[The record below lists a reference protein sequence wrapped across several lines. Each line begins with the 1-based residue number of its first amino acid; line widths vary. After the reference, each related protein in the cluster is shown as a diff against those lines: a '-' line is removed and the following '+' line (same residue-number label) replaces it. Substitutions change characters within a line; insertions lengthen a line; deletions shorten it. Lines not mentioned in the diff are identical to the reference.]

1 MVQRYHHAPG
11 INKMYSLPMPTKAS
25 VGHHEW
31 YGYVFMLVGFRF
43 MVTLDPRPFPPE
55 YTSYVLNGNTVRV
68 APSLTSQRPTRLSRC
83 ANSPPSTISVRLG
96 PNRLHD
102 DPAGPGG
109 GRVIFLDPGEYRGWR
124 RRGTFT
130 AAGATETAADMTRLF
145 GQPLSMT
152 VIACARG
159 EARRCPCPIC
169 GDGLF
174 SPAKTVLRMSV
185 DGVEQR
191 GQVPRLRSALHIPTR
206 DRTHGG

>member
-1 MVQRYHHAPG
+1 VSNVTLGPYVNIAREVLWGHRPLTDLPAFRVMVQRYHHAPG

-145 GQPLSMT
+145 GQPCKFAGNSDPL
-152 VIACARG
+152 RG
-159 EARRCPCPIC
+159 GIRVQSRP
-169 GDGLF
+169 L
-174 SPAKTVLRMSV
+174 
-185 DGVEQR
+185 
-191 GQVPRLRSALHIPTR
+191 
-206 DRTHGG
+206 